1 MRLTNARRADGP
13 RGSRRLWKTCLY
25 GAATALLAP
34 APLAVAPE
42 ALAQPAPEA
51 APPNPEDV
59 LGNIVVVA
67 GATRSLPKIGI
78 LPSLASEL
86 EDVTL
91 RSVVR
96 RDLDLCG
103 EFEVLPDSAAP
114 EGLYLSDSPI
124 DVRAWAQKGV
134 EAVVKV
140 NAKPL
145 PGGGRAE
152 LRGLAYFVNRGTTP
166 VFDKRFEV
174 DGARVREESHRLA
187 DVIIGALTGKNGSF
201 ASHMTFASGNG
212 KVRRVYTMDADGH
225 GAKAAS
231 PVEQMA
237 ISPAFGKDE
246 QLYYAA
252 SIGDEGFKVRTATG
266 GPFNLPIKGSVYGI
280 AFSKDRSQL
289 ALSIGIGSTVK
300 VFTGPDFAGVKPAS
314 DVGMAL
320 QPTFTPSGK
329 LAFVGEGK
337 YGQRV
342 FVEGKPISPDGLMAS
357 APTFCD
363 HPDGVRAVFAVGI
376 GKNTDLVATG
386 EQGGQ
391 LGRLTQNQ
399 GRNGYPACSP
409 DGRLVAFFSTRTG
422 NEGPGLYIMRV
433 DGGRPKRVSTL
444 LGDSLR
450 WEPLPQSRPSSSPQ

>member
-1 MRLTNARRADGP
+1 MRLIQSFSPENS
-13 RGSRRLWKTCLY
+13 RGSRRLARSLLCV
-25 GAATALLAP
+25 GAVSAALLARG
-34 APLAVAPE
+34 AVPE
-42 ALAQPAPEA
+42 ASAQPAG
-51 APPNPEDV
+51 APPNPDDL

-67 GATRSLPKIGI
+67 GATRSLPKVGV

-114 EGLYLSDSPI
+114 EGLYLSDSPV
-124 DVRAWAQKGV
+124 DVKAWAAKGV

-140 NAKPL
+140 SAKPL
-145 PGGGRAE
+145 PGGKKAE

-166 VFDKRFEV
+166 VFDKGIQV
-174 DGARVREESHRLA
+174 DASQVREESHRIA
-187 DVIIGALTGKNGSF
+187 DVIIGALTGKNGGF
-201 ASHMTFASGNG
+201 ASHMTFASGSG
-212 KVRRVYTMDADGH
+212 KLRRVYTMDADGND
-225 GAKAAS
+225 AKAVS
-231 PVEQMA
+231 PPEQMA
-237 ISPAFGKDE
+237 ISPAFGKGE
-246 QLYYAA
+246 QVYYAA
-252 SIGDEGFKVRTATG
+252 SVNNEEFKVRTPSA
-266 GPFNLPIKGSVYGI
+266 GPFDLGVKGSVYGI
-280 AFSKDRSQL
+280 AFSKDRSRV
-289 ALSIGIGSTVK
+289 ALSIGVGSTIK
-300 VFTGPDFAGVKPAS
+300 VFTGPDFAAIQPAS
-314 DVGMAL
+314 EIGMAM

-342 FVEGKPISPDGLMAS
+342 YVDGKAISPDGLMAS

-363 HPDGVRAVFAVGI
+363 HPDGTRAVFAVGV
-376 GKNTDLVATG
+376 GKNLDLVATG
-386 EQGGQ
+386 ENGGQ

-399 GRNGYPACSP
+399 GRNSYPACSP

-422 NEGPGLYIMRV
+422 NEGPGLYMMRV
-433 DGGRPKRVSTL
+433 DGGRPKRISTL

-450 WEPLPQSRPSSSPQ
+450 WDPLPPPKQSAP